1 MGGGHRR
8 SREAISQTHA
18 QTRQIISNPSSQT
31 INKQT
36 LCFLGVPEFTSSA
49 VETLHNPFGNLVS
62 GPLGHLPTQ
71 ARVGQSVQAPIP
83 ISMYLSRSQSLSLSL
98 SLRLSLSLCLSV
110 SLSLCLSLPPPLS
123 LSLSLSLALSPSL
136 SLTPPLSLSL
146 SVSLSLSL
154 RLCHRNLWT
163 RHTLGAGRLLT
174 RCRFS

>member
-110 SLSLCLSLPPPLS
+110 SLSLSPPLS
-123 LSLSLSLALSPSL
+123 LSLSLSLPLSL
-136 SLTPPLSLSL
+136 SPPLSLSL
-146 SVSLSLSL
+146 SLSLSL
-154 RLCHRNLWT
+154 FVYVTGISGLDIHWV
-163 RHTLGAGRLLT
+163 LGD
-174 RCRFS
+174 F